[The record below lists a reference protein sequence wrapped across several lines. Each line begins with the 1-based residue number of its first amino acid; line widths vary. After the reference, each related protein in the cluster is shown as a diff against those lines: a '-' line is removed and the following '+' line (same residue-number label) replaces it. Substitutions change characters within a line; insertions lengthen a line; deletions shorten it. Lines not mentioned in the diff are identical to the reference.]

1 MSDPTKW
8 DRMFKQALA
17 STEEPGDS
25 LNESIIHLYKER
37 TAMKRGYRKRIS
49 AGVLAAVFTIV
60 ISITA
65 IAATQLFSSKQVA
78 ERLGQQLLAKA
89 FESADAIEINQS
101 AAAGDYT
108 FTLHGIVSG
117 AGLTEF
123 NSTSQRL
130 NPDRTYAVVSIA
142 RQDGGP
148 MPAATDPEY
157 GQVPFFISPLIKGQ
171 KPWQVNIVT
180 MNGGYSEVVI
190 DGTMYRLIEC
200 DGVEMFADRGVY
212 LAIISGSTFYSNEA
226 FAYEESTGEIRP
238 RADFQGSSILFD
250 LPLNKAKADPAK
262 AEAYL
267 QKLLKEPH
275 SAGDASGRAAPADEA
290 GAEHAYRLEQWKKK
304 MPEGTVVPESVKAA
318 TIDQKGYIHY
328 DHDGWRVTLAPGIL
342 FEEGQTG
349 FSDSVQFSGSEDT
362 YKAMQFHKDEQGVI
376 TGRIINLN

>member
-1 MSDPTKW
+1 MSDSTKW

-17 STEEPGDS
+17 SSEEPGDS
-25 LNESIIHLYKER
+25 LNESIIRLYKER

-78 ERLGQQLLAKA
+78 ERLGQQILAKA

-101 AAAGDYT
+101 AAGGDYT

-142 RQDGGP
+142 RQDGSP

-157 GQVPFFISPLIKGQ
+157 GNVPFFVSPLIKGQ

-180 MNGGYSEVVI
+180 MNGGYSEVVV

-238 RADFQGSSILFD
+238 RADFAGSSILFD

-267 QKLLKEPH
+267 HKLLKEPD
-275 SAGDASGRAAPADEA
+275 SAVDASGRAAAADEA
-290 GAEHAYRLEQWKKK
+290 GAELANRLEEWKKK
-304 MPEGTVVPESVKAA
+304 LPEGTVVPESVKAA
-318 TIDQKGYIHY
+318 IIDKKGYIHY
-328 DHDGWRVTLAPGIL
+328 EHDGWSVTLTPDIL
-342 FEEGQTG
+342 FAEGQTG